1 VPLTPGQYQISHPKK
16 RHLKHESGTVHV
28 KPKSYMDMYEVI
40 PTTNQRSVAKDP
52 HPLGSRTIGDQL
64 QQPQKQQWCV
74 VDDPQVDIS
83 AAIYQ

>member
-1 VPLTPGQYQISHPKK
+1 MSASFFELLTVRLHPTG
-16 RHLKHESGTVHV
+16 LVE
-28 KPKSYMDMYEVI
+28 DMYEVI

-83 AAIYQ
+83 AAI